1 MDPARVYSFSRSKNT
16 STNWSSSTTASLVSC
31 GVEVTNNSFDML
43 SPVILHRHQH
53 RRDLG
58 GICSSKRRTYALAG
72 GVPDEVRLINLPLK
86 LVHLYCYRSAW
97 CGRTLSSHCGSELG
111 PLPTSGM
118 SFFCKSFRPGTALCR
133 RSALFYLRKG
143 ERSIFFGPASSRLP
157 WHLVHKPA
165 HTDVHN
171 NSQRQEHEQ
180 N

>member
-1 MDPARVYSFSRSKNT
+1 VVWIYRSINR
-16 STNWSSSTTASLVSC
+16 SYGHA
-31 GVEVTNNSFDML
+31 D
-43 SPVILHRHQH
+43 
-53 RRDLG
+53 G
-58 GICSSKRRTYALAG
+58 GSDA
-72 GVPDEVRLINLPLK
+72 VRLINLPLK

-97 CGRTLSSHCGSELG
+97 CGRTLSRNCGSERG
-111 PLPTSGM
+111 PLPTSGI

-171 NSQRQEHEQ
+171 NAQRQEHEQ